1 VLSLL
6 PYPAAPT
13 SPPLDRSSPELA
25 VRNPDHAPARAKHLH
40 SRKLPV
46 YGRDTMRRLFDSGVL
61 VSGLSAQIGLSNI
74 PFTAHHF
81 QIVAITIQQ
90 SGLLILDSSTTMY
103 STSQRIMVSA
113 SFQKLFS
120 EIVVLEVSLVQ
131 CSYPAAVVG
140 AYGRAIKCQT
150 KCYLKMNL

>member
-46 YGRDTMRRLFDSGVL
+46 YGRDTMRRLFASGVL
-61 VSGLSAQIGLSNI
+61 VSGLSGLSAQIGLSNI

-131 CSYPAAVVG
+131 CSYCRCLWPCHQVS
-140 AYGRAIKCQT
+140 
-150 KCYLKMNL
+150 N